1 MAEDTG
7 ANGLGGMVSDND
19 YLAARQSRTVCA
31 SPLDCTLLVPIMRA
45 LLKLKLNS
53 EH

>member
-1 MAEDTG
+1 MLLQHQHA
-7 ANGLGGMVSDND
+7 ASARR
-19 YLAARQSRTVCA
+19 LAGFPTFWLSPLLCA
-31 SPLDCTLLVPIMRA
+31 SPLDCTLLIPIMRA